1 MGFDRWMAEAV
12 AQPDERAGGLMQSGW
27 PCRTHVACL
36 VAAVCVLLSGC
47 SDQQSGMDA
56 NHNSPG
62 ALTSPATTR
71 AGEPVVTTT
80 AMPLSADLQSR
91 YDASCRACH
100 GNSAFPAPQA
110 HDTAAWQSRL
120 QKGMPLLIEHT
131 VQGFNAMPPN
141 GNCASCSPADLESL
155 IRYMAGPNPLS

>member
-1 MGFDRWMAEAV
+1 MGFDRWLAEAV
-12 AQPDERAGGLMQSGW
+12 AQPDERAGSLVQSCW
-27 PCRTHVACL
+27 SRRVHVACL
-36 VAAVCVLLSGC
+36 AVILGVLLTGC
-47 SDQQSGMDA
+47 SEQSATDA
-56 NHNSPG
+56 THNSRNPV
-62 ALTSPATTR
+62 TSPATTR
-71 AGEPVVTTT
+71 AGEPVVTAAT
-80 AMPLSADLQSR
+80 MPLSAGLQSR

-155 IRYMAGPNPLS
+155 IGYMAGPKPLS